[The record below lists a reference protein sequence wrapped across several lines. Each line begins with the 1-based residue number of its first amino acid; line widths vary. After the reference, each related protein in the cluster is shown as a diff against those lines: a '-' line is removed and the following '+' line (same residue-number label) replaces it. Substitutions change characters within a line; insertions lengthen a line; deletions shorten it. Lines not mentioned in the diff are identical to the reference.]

1 MTTATKERTVSVSAP
16 AVPAVEAGTII
27 KDEAKL
33 VFGALRITIGLIFLW
48 AFVDKLFGLGFA
60 TPAEGAWLNG
70 GSPTYGFLA
79 FGTAGPLAG
88 IYQTIAGAWWADALF
103 MIGLGGIGLALTLG
117 IGLRIVAVGGTL
129 LALMMFSAS
138 LPPENHP
145 FLTYHIV
152 YSLAFIGFA
161 LADAGRWVGLG
172 GRWQE
177 TALVRRLPFL
187 A

>member
-1 MTTATKERTVSVSAP
+1 MTVATKREVAAD
-16 AVPAVEAGTII
+16 AVTIPAVEAGTVISH
-27 KDEAKL
+27 KAKY

-60 TPAEGAWLNG
+60 TPAESAWING

-88 IYQTIAGAWWADALF
+88 FYEAIAGAAWADWLF
-103 MIGLGGIGLALTLG
+103 MIGLGGIGIALTFG
-117 IGLRIVAVGGTL
+117 IGLRIAAVTGTVL
-129 LALMMFSAS
+129 VLMMFSAS
-138 LPPENHP
+138 LPPESHP

-152 YSLAFIGFA
+152 YALAFIGFA
-161 LADAGRWVGLG
+161 LADAGKWVGFG
-172 GRWQE
+172 GKWQE
-177 TALVRRLPFL
+177 TALVRRFPVL